1 MREFD
6 RIKPEDREK
15 KLYFNKYEFL
25 KIAELSKTDP
35 FAAIE
40 QYKAYF
46 DKYPKDHSA
55 KAYYIS
61 ALISVGEFEEAEEEL
76 NNLET

>member
-25 KIAELSKTDP
+25 KILELNKTNP

-46 DKYPKDHSA
+46 DKYP
-55 KAYYIS
+55 
-61 ALISVGEFEEAEEEL
+61 EEL
-76 NNLET
+76 HFSFNISG